1 LEAKRQSYSTNASDT
16 STQRIHLHNAQLLN
30 FQVFNLVSGNGFAPT
45 LEATQVAENRQDV
58 VAFDVARFMD
68 QVLFNTSPGVVGPVA
83 FTQDTFPFR
92 ICSQT
97 EKLLI
102 S

>member
-1 LEAKRQSYSTNASDT
+1 LEAKRHYSYSID
-16 STQRIHLHNAQLLN
+16 LHNAQLLN
-30 FQVFNLVSGNGFAPT
+30 FQVFNLVSGNGFAPA

-83 FTQDTFPFR
+83 FTQDTFPLK

-97 EKLLI
+97 EKFLI